1 MRAPPARFSGKNAK
15 GHLVLRVLADRAPYQ
30 NPNEPGEASQVRF
43 VFTGRY
49 GSPSLR
55 PKGRL
60 S

>member
-1 MRAPPARFSGKNAK
+1 
-15 GHLVLRVLADRAPYQ
+15 LVLRVLAEGAPYQ
-30 NPNEPGEASQVRF
+30 NPNEPGEASQVQF